1 MLDEM
6 KYMRACIKE
15 SMRLMPVVPAN
26 ARTTQTEVV
35 LSNYLIPKGVSNKWW
50 RFVKKV
56 FEQNVLLVSP
66 FLVPL
71 ISFQLK

>member
-1 MLDEM
+1 LFQELKTILPDAKMPITHQMLDEM

-35 LSNYLIPKGVSNKWW
+35 LSNYLIPKGVS
-50 RFVKKV
+50 KK
-56 FEQNVLLVSP
+56 F
-66 FLVPL
+66 
-71 ISFQLK
+71 